1 MYIMLER
8 PSDKTGLSRNDAIA
22 QIMAIENQIF
32 QSGSVDT
39 EKSELDHIL
48 DQLNKGKISPEK
60 AIELVTGLNNS
71 RQDYH

>member
-1 MYIMLER
+1 
-8 PSDKTGLSRNDAIA
+8 
-22 QIMAIENQIF
+22 MAIDNNIF

-39 EKSELDHIL
+39 EKSDLDHIL

-60 AIELVTGLNNS
+60 AIELAIRLSNS